1 MSEIK
6 EIYAREVLDS
16 RGNPTIETQ
25 VRTSAGAFGR
35 AIVPS
40 GASTGIYE
48 AVELRDNDA
57 GRYMGKE
64 VLSAVKNVN
73 TEIFDALCG
82 KDVFKQTAIDK
93 TMVLLDGTDNKSRLG
108 ANAILSVSM
117 AVNTEIFDALCG
129 KDVFKQTAIDKTMVL
144 LDGTDN
150 KSRLG
155 ANAILSVS
163 MACARAA
170 AHELHMPLYR
180 YLGGVSAS
188 MLPLPMMNIL
198 NGGAHADNQLDFQ
211 EFMIVPFGAK
221 TYKESLRMGSE
232 VYHSLRAVLKK
243 EGLETGLGDEGGY
256 APKLKGTK
264 EALELLVKASE
275 QAGYEPGSDIK
286 FSIDAAASEFYREG
300 RYELS
305 GEHKKLD
312 SDGMIRYYEKLC
324 EAEPGSDIKFS
335 IDAAASEFYREGRY
349 ELSGEHKKLDSDG
362 MIRYYEKLCEAYP
375 IYSIEDGLAEEDW
388 DGWKA
393 MTQSLGKKTY
403 LIGDDLFVTK
413 DVRLRMGIGRGAAN
427 GILIKPNQVGTVTE
441 TLETV
446 DIAKQSG
453 YKTIISHRSGESEDT
468 FIADFAV
475 AVNSGHIKT
484 GAPARGER
492 TAKYNRL
499 LRIEDELGSMANF
512 RSFDCLLL

>member
-73 TEIFDALCG
+73 TEIFD
-82 KDVFKQTAIDK
+82 V
-93 TMVLLDGTDNKSRLG
+93 
-108 ANAILSVSM
+108 
-117 AVNTEIFDALCG
+117 LCG

-324 EAEPGSDIKFS
+324 EA
-335 IDAAASEFYREGRY
+335 
-349 ELSGEHKKLDSDG
+349 
-362 MIRYYEKLCEAYP
+362 YP

-475 AVNSGHIKT
+475 AVNAGHIKT

>member
-64 VLSAVKNVN
+64 VLSAVKN
-73 TEIFDALCG
+73 
-82 KDVFKQTAIDK
+82 
-93 TMVLLDGTDNKSRLG
+93 
-108 ANAILSVSM
+108 
-117 AVNTEIFDALCG
+117 VNTEIFDALCG

-305 GEHKKLD
+305 GEHK
-312 SDGMIRYYEKLC
+312 E
-324 EAEPGSDIKFS
+324 
-335 IDAAASEFYREGRY
+335 
-349 ELSGEHKKLDSDG
+349 LDSDG

-388 DGWKA
+388 DGWTA

-475 AVNSGHIKT
+475 AVSAGHIKT

>member
-64 VLSAVKNVN
+64 VLSAIKN
-73 TEIFDALCG
+73 
-82 KDVFKQTAIDK
+82 
-93 TMVLLDGTDNKSRLG
+93 
-108 ANAILSVSM
+108 
-117 AVNTEIFDALCG
+117 VNTEIFDALCG

-324 EAEPGSDIKFS
+324 EA
-335 IDAAASEFYREGRY
+335 
-349 ELSGEHKKLDSDG
+349 
-362 MIRYYEKLCEAYP
+362 YP

-446 DIAKQSG
+446 NIAKQSG

-475 AVNSGHIKT
+475 AVNAGHIKT

>member
-64 VLSAVKNVN
+64 VLSAVKN
-73 TEIFDALCG
+73 
-82 KDVFKQTAIDK
+82 
-93 TMVLLDGTDNKSRLG
+93 
-108 ANAILSVSM
+108 
-117 AVNTEIFDALCG
+117 VNTEIFDALCG

-324 EAEPGSDIKFS
+324 ES
-335 IDAAASEFYREGRY
+335 
-349 ELSGEHKKLDSDG
+349 
-362 MIRYYEKLCEAYP
+362 YP

-475 AVNSGHIKT
+475 AVNAGHIKT

>member
-1 MSEIK
+1 
-6 EIYAREVLDS
+6 
-16 RGNPTIETQ
+16 
-25 VRTSAGAFGR
+25 
-35 AIVPS
+35 
-40 GASTGIYE
+40 
-48 AVELRDNDA
+48 
-57 GRYMGKE
+57 
-64 VLSAVKNVN
+64 
-73 TEIFDALCG
+73 
-82 KDVFKQTAIDK
+82 
-93 TMVLLDGTDNKSRLG
+93 
-108 ANAILSVSM
+108 
-117 AVNTEIFDALCG
+117 
-129 KDVFKQTAIDKTMVL
+129 
-144 LDGTDN
+144 
-150 KSRLG
+150 
-155 ANAILSVS
+155 
-163 MACARAA
+163 
-170 AHELHMPLYR
+170 
-180 YLGGVSAS
+180 
-188 MLPLPMMNIL
+188 
-198 NGGAHADNQLDFQ
+198 
-211 EFMIVPFGAK
+211 MIVPFGAK

-275 QAGYEPGSDIK
+275 QAGY
-286 FSIDAAASEFYREG
+286 
-300 RYELS
+300 
-305 GEHKKLD
+305 
-312 SDGMIRYYEKLC
+312 
-324 EAEPGSDIKFS
+324 EPGSDIKFS

-475 AVNSGHIKT
+475 AVNAGHIKT

>member
-93 TMVLLDGTDNKSRLG
+93 TM
-108 ANAILSVSM
+108 M
-117 AVNTEIFDALCG
+117 
-129 KDVFKQTAIDKTMVL
+129 L

-275 QAGYEPGSDIK
+275 KAGY
-286 FSIDAAASEFYREG
+286 
-300 RYELS
+300 
-305 GEHKKLD
+305 
-312 SDGMIRYYEKLC
+312 
-324 EAEPGSDIKFS
+324 EPGSDIKFS

-475 AVNSGHIKT
+475 AVNAGHIKT

>member
-25 VRTSAGAFGR
+25 VRTSSGAFGR

-64 VLSAVKNVN
+64 VLSAIKN
-73 TEIFDALCG
+73 
-82 KDVFKQTAIDK
+82 
-93 TMVLLDGTDNKSRLG
+93 
-108 ANAILSVSM
+108 
-117 AVNTEIFDALCG
+117 VNTEIFDALCG

-275 QAGYEPGSDIK
+275 QAGYEPGRDIK
-286 FSIDAAASEFYREG
+286 V
-300 RYELS
+300 
-305 GEHKKLD
+305 
-312 SDGMIRYYEKLC
+312 
-324 EAEPGSDIKFS
+324 S

>member
-64 VLSAVKNVN
+64 VLSAVKN
-73 TEIFDALCG
+73 
-82 KDVFKQTAIDK
+82 
-93 TMVLLDGTDNKSRLG
+93 
-108 ANAILSVSM
+108 
-117 AVNTEIFDALCG
+117 VNTEIFDALCG

-275 QAGYEPGSDIK
+275 KAGY
-286 FSIDAAASEFYREG
+286 
-300 RYELS
+300 
-305 GEHKKLD
+305 
-312 SDGMIRYYEKLC
+312 
-324 EAEPGSDIKFS
+324 EPGSDIKFS

-475 AVNSGHIKT
+475 AVNAGHIKT

-512 RSFDCLLL
+512 RSFYCLLL

>member
-117 AVNTEIFDALCG
+117 A
-129 KDVFKQTAIDKTMVL
+129 
-144 LDGTDN
+144 
-150 KSRLG
+150 
-155 ANAILSVS
+155 
-163 MACARAA
+163 CARAA

-198 NGGAHADNQLDFQ
+198 YGGAHADNQLDFQ

-275 QAGYEPGSDIK
+275 QAGY
-286 FSIDAAASEFYREG
+286 
-300 RYELS
+300 
-305 GEHKKLD
+305 
-312 SDGMIRYYEKLC
+312 
-324 EAEPGSDIKFS
+324 EPGSDIKFS

>member
-64 VLSAVKNVN
+64 VLSAIKN
-73 TEIFDALCG
+73 
-82 KDVFKQTAIDK
+82 
-93 TMVLLDGTDNKSRLG
+93 
-108 ANAILSVSM
+108 
-117 AVNTEIFDALCG
+117 VNTEIFDALCG

-305 GEHKKLD
+305 GEHK
-312 SDGMIRYYEKLC
+312 E
-324 EAEPGSDIKFS
+324 
-335 IDAAASEFYREGRY
+335 
-349 ELSGEHKKLDSDG
+349 LDSDG

>member
-1 MSEIK
+1 MP
-6 EIYAREVLDS
+6 APL
-16 RGNPTIETQ
+16 P
-25 VRTSAGAFGR
+25 
-35 AIVPS
+35 
-40 GASTGIYE
+40 
-48 AVELRDNDA
+48 
-57 GRYMGKE
+57 
-64 VLSAVKNVN
+64 
-73 TEIFDALCG
+73 
-82 KDVFKQTAIDK
+82 
-93 TMVLLDGTDNKSRLG
+93 
-108 ANAILSVSM
+108 
-117 AVNTEIFDALCG
+117 
-129 KDVFKQTAIDKTMVL
+129 
-144 LDGTDN
+144 
-150 KSRLG
+150 
-155 ANAILSVS
+155 
-163 MACARAA
+163 
-170 AHELHMPLYR
+170 HELHMPLYR

-324 EAEPGSDIKFS
+324 EA
-335 IDAAASEFYREGRY
+335 
-349 ELSGEHKKLDSDG
+349 
-362 MIRYYEKLCEAYP
+362 YP

-446 DIAKQSG
+446 DIAK
-453 YKTIISHRSGESEDT
+453 RR
-468 FIADFAV
+468 V
-475 AVNSGHIKT
+475 
-484 GAPARGER
+484 
-492 TAKYNRL
+492 
-499 LRIEDELGSMANF
+499 
-512 RSFDCLLL
+512 

>member
-64 VLSAVKNVN
+64 VLSAVKN
-73 TEIFDALCG
+73 
-82 KDVFKQTAIDK
+82 
-93 TMVLLDGTDNKSRLG
+93 
-108 ANAILSVSM
+108 
-117 AVNTEIFDALCG
+117 VNTEIFDALCG

-324 EAEPGSDIKFS
+324 EA
-335 IDAAASEFYREGRY
+335 
-349 ELSGEHKKLDSDG
+349 
-362 MIRYYEKLCEAYP
+362 YP

-512 RSFDCLLL
+512 HSFDCLLL

>member
-64 VLSAVKNVN
+64 VLSAVKN
-73 TEIFDALCG
+73 
-82 KDVFKQTAIDK
+82 
-93 TMVLLDGTDNKSRLG
+93 
-108 ANAILSVSM
+108 
-117 AVNTEIFDALCG
+117 VNTEIFDALCG

-324 EAEPGSDIKFS
+324 EA
-335 IDAAASEFYREGRY
+335 
-349 ELSGEHKKLDSDG
+349 
-362 MIRYYEKLCEAYP
+362 YP

-475 AVNSGHIKT
+475 AVNAGHIKT

>member
-64 VLSAVKNVN
+64 VLSAVKN
-73 TEIFDALCG
+73 
-82 KDVFKQTAIDK
+82 
-93 TMVLLDGTDNKSRLG
+93 
-108 ANAILSVSM
+108 
-117 AVNTEIFDALCG
+117 VNTEIFDALCG

-243 EGLETGLGDEGGY
+243 
-256 APKLKGTK
+256 
-264 EALELLVKASE
+264 
-275 QAGYEPGSDIK
+275 
-286 FSIDAAASEFYREG
+286 R
-300 RYELS
+300 
-305 GEHKKLD
+305 
-312 SDGMIRYYEKLC
+312 
-324 EAEPGSDIKFS
+324 
-335 IDAAASEFYREGRY
+335 
-349 ELSGEHKKLDSDG
+349 
-362 MIRYYEKLCEAYP
+362 
-375 IYSIEDGLAEEDW
+375 
-388 DGWKA
+388 
-393 MTQSLGKKTY
+393 
-403 LIGDDLFVTK
+403 
-413 DVRLRMGIGRGAAN
+413 
-427 GILIKPNQVGTVTE
+427 
-441 TLETV
+441 
-446 DIAKQSG
+446 
-453 YKTIISHRSGESEDT
+453 RS
-468 FIADFAV
+468 
-475 AVNSGHIKT
+475 
-484 GAPARGER
+484 
-492 TAKYNRL
+492 
-499 LRIEDELGSMANF
+499 
-512 RSFDCLLL
+512 

>member
-25 VRTSAGAFGR
+25 VRTSAGTFGR

-64 VLSAVKNVN
+64 VLSAVKN
-73 TEIFDALCG
+73 
-82 KDVFKQTAIDK
+82 
-93 TMVLLDGTDNKSRLG
+93 
-108 ANAILSVSM
+108 
-117 AVNTEIFDALCG
+117 VNTEIFDALCG

-324 EAEPGSDIKFS
+324 EA
-335 IDAAASEFYREGRY
+335 
-349 ELSGEHKKLDSDG
+349 
-362 MIRYYEKLCEAYP
+362 YP

-475 AVNSGHIKT
+475 AVNAGHIKT

>member
-64 VLSAVKNVN
+64 VLSAVKN
-73 TEIFDALCG
+73 
-82 KDVFKQTAIDK
+82 
-93 TMVLLDGTDNKSRLG
+93 
-108 ANAILSVSM
+108 
-117 AVNTEIFDALCG
+117 VNTEIFDALCG

-324 EAEPGSDIKFS
+324 ES
-335 IDAAASEFYREGRY
+335 
-349 ELSGEHKKLDSDG
+349 
-362 MIRYYEKLCEAYP
+362 YP

-475 AVNSGHIKT
+475 AVNAGHIKT

-499 LRIEDELGSMANF
+499 LRIEDELGSMENF

>member
-117 AVNTEIFDALCG
+117 ACV
-129 KDVFKQTAIDKTMVL
+129 
-144 LDGTDN
+144 
-150 KSRLG
+150 
-155 ANAILSVS
+155 
-163 MACARAA
+163 RAA

-275 QAGYEPGSDIK
+275 QAGY
-286 FSIDAAASEFYREG
+286 
-300 RYELS
+300 
-305 GEHKKLD
+305 
-312 SDGMIRYYEKLC
+312 
-324 EAEPGSDIKFS
+324 EPGSDIKFS

>member
-64 VLSAVKNVN
+64 VLSAVKN
-73 TEIFDALCG
+73 
-82 KDVFKQTAIDK
+82 
-93 TMVLLDGTDNKSRLG
+93 
-108 ANAILSVSM
+108 
-117 AVNTEIFDALCG
+117 VNTEIFDALCG

-305 GEHKKLD
+305 GEHK
-312 SDGMIRYYEKLC
+312 E
-324 EAEPGSDIKFS
+324 
-335 IDAAASEFYREGRY
+335 
-349 ELSGEHKKLDSDG
+349 LDSDG

>member
-1 MSEIK
+1 M
-6 EIYAREVLDS
+6 
-16 RGNPTIETQ
+16 
-25 VRTSAGAFGR
+25 
-35 AIVPS
+35 PS
-40 GASTGIYE
+40 GASTGIYQ

-57 GRYMGKE
+57 GRYIGKE
-64 VLSAVKNVN
+64 VLSAVKN
-73 TEIFDALCG
+73 
-82 KDVFKQTAIDK
+82 
-93 TMVLLDGTDNKSRLG
+93 
-108 ANAILSVSM
+108 
-117 AVNTEIFDALCG
+117 VNTEIFDALCG

-275 QAGYEPGSDIK
+275 QRATS
-286 FSIDAAASEFYREG
+286 REVI
-300 RYELS
+300 LS
-305 GEHKKLD
+305 FQL
-312 SDGMIRYYEKLC
+312 MPL
-324 EAEPGSDIKFS
+324 PVNF
-335 IDAAASEFYREGRY
+335 
-349 ELSGEHKKLDSDG
+349 
-362 MIRYYEKLCEAYP
+362 
-375 IYSIEDGLAEEDW
+375 
-388 DGWKA
+388 
-393 MTQSLGKKTY
+393 T
-403 LIGDDLFVTK
+403 
-413 DVRLRMGIGRGAAN
+413 GRGA
-427 GILIKPNQVGTVTE
+427 
-441 TLETV
+441 
-446 DIAKQSG
+446 
-453 YKTIISHRSGESEDT
+453 
-468 FIADFAV
+468 
-475 AVNSGHIKT
+475 
-484 GAPARGER
+484 
-492 TAKYNRL
+492 
-499 LRIEDELGSMANF
+499 MNF
-512 RSFDCLLL
+512 RESTKNWIRTV

>member
-117 AVNTEIFDALCG
+117 ACV
-129 KDVFKQTAIDKTMVL
+129 
-144 LDGTDN
+144 
-150 KSRLG
+150 
-155 ANAILSVS
+155 
-163 MACARAA
+163 RAA

-324 EAEPGSDIKFS
+324 EA
-335 IDAAASEFYREGRY
+335 
-349 ELSGEHKKLDSDG
+349 
-362 MIRYYEKLCEAYP
+362 YP

-446 DIAKQSG
+446 NIAKQSG

-475 AVNSGHIKT
+475 AVNAGHIKT

-512 RSFDCLLL
+512 RALIVYYFNQEKC

>member
-93 TMVLLDGTDNKSRLG
+93 TM
-108 ANAILSVSM
+108 M
-117 AVNTEIFDALCG
+117 
-129 KDVFKQTAIDKTMVL
+129 L

-275 QAGYEPGSDIK
+275 KAGYEPGSDIK
-286 FSIDAAASEFYREG
+286 V
-300 RYELS
+300 
-305 GEHKKLD
+305 
-312 SDGMIRYYEKLC
+312 
-324 EAEPGSDIKFS
+324 S

-475 AVNSGHIKT
+475 AVNAGHIKT

>member
-93 TMVLLDGTDNKSRLG
+93 TM
-108 ANAILSVSM
+108 M
-117 AVNTEIFDALCG
+117 
-129 KDVFKQTAIDKTMVL
+129 L

-305 GEHKKLD
+305 GEHKK
-312 SDGMIRYYEKLC
+312 M
-324 EAEPGSDIKFS
+324 
-335 IDAAASEFYREGRY
+335 
-349 ELSGEHKKLDSDG
+349 DSDG

-475 AVNSGHIKT
+475 AVNAGHIKT